1 MRKRFSFYVSVVL
14 VNFDFQSTKKN
25 QSLIIGDDPMAM
37 HVPFRFN
44 SVFDIKNVHI

>member
-1 MRKRFSFYVSVVL
+1 LVIIQSHGAFNYTVRFSIH
-14 VNFDFQSTKKN
+14 KKN
-25 QSLIIGDDPMAM
+25 QSLIIRDDPMAM